1 MTGVKKIVKGFT
13 VLEMVVVMGIFS
25 IASVYSMSA
34 YVKSNTGQRKIVNI
48 SKGTTDA
55 RYAMET
61 MVREIRTGK
70 IDYQKYIDSGI
81 SITDE
86 PIHDLIIRDA
96 DNNLVWFSLFDDGSR
111 KEIRV
116 CYTDDACNGGLW
128 SQITPANTDVTTF
141 DLYIWPKMDPFTWDD
156 DYNDYKSNEQPK
168 VTIIIR
174 NKSLESSDNLSKE
187 IHLQTTVTSR
197 AYVR

>member
-1 MTGVKKIVKGFT
+1 
-13 VLEMVVVMGIFS
+13 MVVVMGIFS

-34 YVKSNTGQRKIVNI
+34 YVKSNDGQRKIVNI

-61 MVREIRTGK
+61 MVREIRTGR
-70 IDYQKYIDSGI
+70 IDYQKYVDSGI
-81 SITDE
+81 SITDD
-86 PIHDLIIRDA
+86 PMHDLIIRDA
-96 DNNLVWFSLFDDGSR
+96 DNNLVWFSLYDTGGK

-116 CYTDDACNGGLW
+116 CYTEDACNNGLW
-128 SQITPANTDVTTF
+128 SQITPTNTDVTTF

-156 DYNDYKSNEQPK
+156 DIRDYKSNQQPT

-174 NKSLESSDNLSKE
+174 NKSLDSSDNLSKD

>member
-1 MTGVKKIVKGFT
+1 MIGVNKIKKGFT

-34 YVKSNTGQRKIVNI
+34 YVKSNDGQRKIVNI

-61 MVREIRTGK
+61 MVREIRTGR
-70 IDYQKYIDSGI
+70 IDYQKYVDSGI
-81 SITDE
+81 RITDD
-86 PIHDLIIRDA
+86 PMHDLIIRDA
-96 DNNLVWFSLFDDGSR
+96 DNNLVWFSLYDTGGK

-116 CYTDDACNGGLW
+116 CYTEDACNNGLW
-128 SQITPANTDVTTF
+128 SQITPTNTDVTTF

-156 DYNDYKSNEQPK
+156 DIRDYKSNQQPT

-174 NKSLESSDNLSKE
+174 NKSLDSSDNLSKD